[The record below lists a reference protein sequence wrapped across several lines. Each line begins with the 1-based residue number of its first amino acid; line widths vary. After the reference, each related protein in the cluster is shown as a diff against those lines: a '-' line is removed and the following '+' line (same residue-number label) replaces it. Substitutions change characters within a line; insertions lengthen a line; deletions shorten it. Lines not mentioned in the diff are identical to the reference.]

1 MTTRVTSKG
10 QVTIPAEIREAAH
23 VAAGT
28 ELAWT
33 YDPLGQRIVARKVR
47 ARSRRKGSR
56 FAALVGSATVKMTTD
71 ELLALTRGDPEE

>member
-28 ELAWT
+28 ELEWT
-33 YDPLGQRIVARKVR
+33 YEPFSQRIVARKVGRR
-47 ARSRRKGSR
+47 ARGKGSR
-56 FAALVGSATVKMTTD
+56 FAKLVGSATVKMTTD
-71 ELLALTRGDPEE
+71 EILALTRGDPEE

>member
-1 MTTRVTSKG
+1 
-10 QVTIPAEIREAAH
+10 
-23 VAAGT
+23 
-28 ELAWT
+28 LAWT
-33 YDPLGQRIVARKVR
+33 YDPLGQRIVARKVG

>member
-23 VAAGT
+23 IAAGT

-33 YDPLGQRIVARKVR
+33 YDPL
-47 ARSRRKGSR
+47 
-56 FAALVGSATVKMTTD
+56 AACRT
-71 ELLALTRGDPEE
+71 

>member
-10 QVTIPAEIREAAH
+10 QVTIPAEIRAAAD

-33 YDPLGQRIVARKVR
+33 YDPLGQRIVARKID
-47 ARSRRKGSR
+47 ARSGRKGSR
-56 FAALVGSATVKMTTD
+56 FVALVGSATVRMTTD
-71 ELLALTRGDPEE
+71 EILALTRGYPEE